1 MANTVSYS
9 GTTLALDQLTG
20 DQQHTELSGGGLSVS
35 NQAQNISASFG
46 YGGITFQDEANI
58 VTQRVTLQGQA
69 GAEGYVIKQDADGK
83 MVWADGASSTPNLA
97 SVLAVATAGDA
108 DAQPIT
114 NLQSLGLAKL
124 GTGIGSSAVVLE
136 PSTVAEYPQDILNI
150 NQAIDETLTTRQ
162 FAGVYLPIQVNGQ
175 NYWIQLY
182 SAVPP

>member
-1 MANTVSYS
+1 MAYQVSYS
-9 GTTLALDQLTG
+9 GATLALDQLTG
-20 DQQHTELSGGGLSVS
+20 DEQHTEVRGDGLFVS
-35 NQAQNISASFG
+35 NQAQNITQSFT

-58 VTQRVTLQGQA
+58 VTQRVVLQGQA

-83 MVWADGASSTPNLA
+83 MVWADGAGTTPNLA

-136 PSTVAEYPQDILNI
+136 PASVAEYVSDILNI

-162 FAGVYLPIQVNGQ
+162 FAGTYLPIQVNGT